1 MDKTPLELFADIKK
15 NNTKTKCLIL
25 GCGPSL
31 NGITK
36 EKVKELSKDHIIATI
51 KQSYLQFSEY
61 SDFQFF
67 NCNNVIKYKKN
78 KARFIYCSPSI
89 PSSLNKKN
97 IDIFFPMSEHNPLKK
112 FCHFK
117 DLEDYFSINN
127 IGKFFGP
134 GIIFEIVLPFIYNLG
149 IKEIVTAGWDYSK
162 DESQYSHFYRESKRA
177 MFFNPAQSLYLG
189 ENKESIKNSKTVN
202 SFFKLNGVNLSCAES
217 EDCFLD
223 DTITRISL

>member
-1 MDKTPLELFADIKK
+1 MSPLELFADIKK

-31 NGITK
+31 NKITK
-36 EKVKELSKDHIIATI
+36 EKVKELSKDHVIATI
-51 KQSYLQFSEY
+51 KQSYLEFGDH

-67 NCNNVIKYKKN
+67 NCNNITKYERN
-78 KARFIYCSPSI
+78 KAKFIYCSPSM
-89 PSSLNKKN
+89 SSNLKKQN
-97 IDIFFPMSEHNPLKK
+97 IDIFFSMSEHNPQKK

-162 DESQYSHFYRESKRA
+162 DEGQYNHFYRESKRA
-177 MFFNPAQSLYLG
+177 MFLNPARSLYLG
-189 ENKESIKNSKTVN
+189 ENEESITNSRRVN
-202 SFFKLNGVNLSCAES
+202 SFFKKNGVNLSCVES

-223 DTITRISL
+223 DSINRTLL